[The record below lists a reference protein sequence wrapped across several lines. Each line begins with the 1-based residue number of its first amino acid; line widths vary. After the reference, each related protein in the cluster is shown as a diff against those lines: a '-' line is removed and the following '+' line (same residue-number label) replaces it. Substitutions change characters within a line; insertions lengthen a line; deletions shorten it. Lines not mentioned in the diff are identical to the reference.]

1 MPSARALLVA
11 LSMLPPLA
19 HAQPAT
25 GAAPDAGA
33 FAVAYVETRGDSAA
47 AGRAALVRYRDAVGQ
62 QAGCLS
68 VEVFAQAGRPGRFAV
83 LESWRD
89 SAALDARDTTSKREL
104 LEALQP
110 IRISD
115 YDERPY
121 KALTRN
127 PSDAAGA
134 GETSRFVIAHV
145 DVAPN
150 TRAPELLARLAE
162 LSRNEQGNL
171 RFDVL
176 QHAQRGNH
184 FTVVEHWRSEAA
196 LDAHAAAAHTREYR
210 DALQPLTGSPLDER
224 VYTAIAGAIAGR
236 R

>member
-1 MPSARALLVA
+1 MLSARALFAALLLPVFAGAQQPTTVA
-11 LSMLPPLA
+11 L
-19 HAQPAT
+19 AT
-25 GAAPDAGA
+25 GA

-47 AGRAALVRYRDAVGQ
+47 AGSAALERYRAAVERQ
-62 QAGCLS
+62 PGCLA
-68 VEVFAQAGRPGRFAV
+68 VEVFVQQGRRGRFVV

-89 SAALDARDTTSKREL
+89 QAAFDARDSAPKREL
-104 LEALQP
+104 LEALRP

-121 KALTRN
+121 KALTRS
-127 PSDAAGA
+127 PSDAGNAEEA
-134 GETSRFVIAHV
+134 SRFVIAHV

-150 TRAPELLARLAE
+150 TQAPQLLARLAE
-162 LSRNEQGNL
+162 LGRAEPGNL

-176 QHAQRGNH
+176 QHVQRGNH

-196 LDAHAAAAHTREYR
+196 LDEHVAAAHAREYR

-224 VYTAIAGAIAGR
+224 VYTAIAER

>member
-1 MPSARALLVA
+1 MLFARALLVA

-19 HAQPAT
+19 HAQPAPSAT
-25 GAAPDAGA
+25 PGAGA
-33 FAVAYVETRGDSAA
+33 FAVAYVEARGDSAA
-47 AGRAALVRYRDAVGQ
+47 AAGAALERYRDAVARQ
-62 QAGCLS
+62 PGCLS
-68 VEVFAQAGRPGRFAV
+68 VEVFAQVGRPGRFAV
-83 LESWRD
+83 LESWREP
-89 SAALDARDTTSKREL
+89 AALDARDAAPKREL

-121 KALTRN
+121 KALTRS
-127 PSDAAGA
+127 PSDASA
-134 GETSRFVIAHV
+134 ERQSVFVIAHV

-162 LSRNEQGNL
+162 LSRKEQGNL

-196 LDAHAAAAHTREYR
+196 LDAHVAAAHTREYR

-224 VYTAIAGAIAGR
+224 VYSAIAAPR
-236 R
+236 